1 MEVVES
7 SVLEPGAPGHST
19 IELKRLSFAYQSLL
33 EIPYDVIFKQR
44 NTLEVLDLSYNLLDE
59 SPALLGELDKLSTLI
74 LDGNNYSS
82 HVKFPY
88 MPSVTTLWINKNKIR
103 NLPII
108 VEEIRC
114 KFPNIKILSMMNNEA
129 APSYF
134 NGGSLTQYIDYR
146 QYVISQIPSL
156 EVLDD
161 TEVQEKDRAQA
172 RKTYWMQ
179 KSRDGSKR
187 RKELH
192 H

>member
-1 MEVVES
+1 MEVCES
-7 SVLEPGAPGHST
+7 GVMEPGAPGSST
-19 IELKRLSFAYQSLL
+19 IEPGLKRLSFAYQSLL
-33 EIPYDVIFKQR
+33 EIPYDAILKQR
-44 NTLEVLDLSYNLLDE
+44 DTLEVLDLSYNLLDDHKR

-74 LDGNNYSS
+74 LDGNNYST

-88 MPSVTTLWINKNKIR
+88 MPSLTTLWINKNKIS

-146 QYVISQIPSL
+146 QYVISQLPSL

-161 TEVQEKDRAQA
+161 TEVVLVAELSSRG
-172 RKTYWMQ
+172 RVVFKTVTQ
-179 KSRDGSKR
+179 R
-187 RKELH
+187 
-192 H
+192 